1 MWVAGVVRR
10 STFDKI
16 VPSPR
21 VHSTPSSRR
30 YLEEFINTL
39 ETPAKLLEDFPVEPH
54 RDRTGTFEKMYFSR
68 NTSEAEPV
76 MKGQRTST
84 NHNFINNA
92 RSPTQ
97 EDDLTSDR
105 GGEHFRPTTHPAII
119 DQLAPNYSCYELN
132 WLMTSPI
139 TQNTSCLQCSGQ
151 DLSAFVLQIVFV

>member
-1 MWVAGVVRR
+1 M
-10 STFDKI
+10 
-16 VPSPR
+16 
-21 VHSTPSSRR
+21 H
-30 YLEEFINTL
+30 L
-39 ETPAKLLEDFPVEPH
+39 
-54 RDRTGTFEKMYFSR
+54 SR

-84 NHNFINNA
+84 NYNFINNA

-105 GGEHFRPTTHPAII
+105 GGERFRPTTHPAII

-151 DLSAFVLQIVFV
+151 DLSAFVLQIVAGELQDAKFLEPWQRLGEIGHLVLRPTAVVKPWRCLRPCKRI